1 MPLRFSRAILR
12 AAIVVAAFAS
22 VTMLAS
28 PKHVCEGGLA
38 SPKRSGEGDAL
49 QGAQAPA
56 AAARPSGSAAAST
69 LDDQVDLSLTVYN
82 SDLALIRDV
91 RQLALATGTSTLRF
105 EDVAARVNPATVH
118 FRSLTEPAALA
129 VLEQDYE
136 YDLLDP
142 DKLLRKYVGREI
154 TLVRD
159 RQEGGTTRAE
169 EVKALLLA
177 YNGGPVWKIGGE
189 IVTGL
194 RVDQYRFPELPDN
207 LFSHPTLV
215 WLLEN
220 AGAARQRVE
229 ASYLSGGLSWN
240 ADYVLT
246 VGRDDTSAD
255 LAGWVTLKNE
265 SGTTYRNAKLQFI
278 AGEVN
283 RVTGPSAAPE
293 SLMRDR
299 MAMAA
304 AAPAMQQEAFSE
316 YHLYTLQRRTSV
328 HDNETKQI
336 ALLASPSVPVQ
347 KRFVVD
353 GEPYFYRSPLPPG
366 APVRSDVKVFY
377 RFKNDQRAGLGVPMP
392 AGIVRVYQADSGGG
406 VQFAGEDRIA
416 HTPKDETLDV
426 HTGNAFDIVCE
437 RKQTDFKRLSNTL
450 FEMEFEITVRNHK
463 ETPVTI
469 EVNEPIGGDWE
480 MLSATHPWTKTG
492 AFAARF
498 EVPVAKGGTAVL
510 RYRVRVK
517 S

>member
-1 MPLRFSRAILR
+1 MPIRLSRFIVP
-12 AAIVVAAFAS
+12 AAIVGAALAS

-28 PKHVCEGGLA
+28 PTRSREGGA
-38 SPKRSGEGDAL
+38 S
-49 QGAQAPA
+49 QGGQTQAAPA
-56 AAARPSGSAAAST
+56 HPTGTTSAST

-91 RQLALATGTSTLRF
+91 RQIALASGTSTLRF
-105 EDVAARVNPATVH
+105 ADVAARVNPATVH
-118 FRSLTEPAALA
+118 FRSLAEPAALA
-129 VLEQDYE
+129 VLEQNYE

-142 DKLLRKYVGREI
+142 EKLLRKYVGREI

-159 RQEGGTTRAE
+159 RQEGGTTREE
-169 EVKALLLA
+169 EVRALLLA
-177 YNGGPVWKIGGE
+177 YNNGPVWKIGGE

-229 ASYLSGGLSWN
+229 ASYLSGGLSWS

-283 RVTGPSAAPE
+283 RVSEDRVVPQT
-293 SLMRDR
+293 LMKQR
-299 MAMAA
+299 MEMAA
-304 AAPAMQQEAFSE
+304 AAPAMEQEAFSE

-336 ALLASPSVPVQ
+336 ALLASPSVPVG
-347 KRFVVD
+347 KRYVVD
-353 GEPYFYRSPLPPG
+353 GQPFFYRSALPPG
-366 APVRSDVKVFY
+366 APLKVDVKVYY
-377 RFKNDQRAGLGVPMP
+377 RFRNDQRAGLGVPMP

-437 RKQTDFKRLSNTL
+437 RKQTDFRRLSNTL
-450 FEMEFEITVRNHK
+450 SETEFEITFRNHK
-463 ETPVTI
+463 DVPVAV

-480 MLSATHPWTKTG
+480 MLSASHPWTKTG

-498 EVPVAKGGTAVL
+498 EVSVAKGGTSVL

>member
-1 MPLRFSRAILR
+1 
-12 AAIVVAAFAS
+12 
-22 VTMLAS
+22 
-28 PKHVCEGGLA
+28 
-38 SPKRSGEGDAL
+38 
-49 QGAQAPA
+49 
-56 AAARPSGSAAAST
+56 
-69 LDDQVDLSLTVYN
+69 
-82 SDLALIRDV
+82 
-91 RQLALATGTSTLRF
+91 
-105 EDVAARVNPATVH
+105 
-118 FRSLTEPAALA
+118 
-129 VLEQDYE
+129 
-136 YDLLDP
+136 
-142 DKLLRKYVGREI
+142 
-154 TLVRD
+154 
-159 RQEGGTTRAE
+159 
-169 EVKALLLA
+169 VKALLLA

-220 AGAARQRVE
+220 AGAARHRVE

-246 VGRDDTSAD
+246 VGRDDVSAD

-265 SGTTYRNAKLQFI
+265 SGTSYKNAKLQFI

-283 RVTGPSAAPE
+283 RVTDGRVAPD
-293 SLMRDR
+293 SLMEMK
-299 MAMAA
+299 MARAA
-304 AAPAMQQEAFSE
+304 GAPAMQQEAFSE

-336 ALLASPSVPVQ
+336 ALLASPSVPVA

-353 GEPYFYRSPLPPG
+353 GEPFYYRSPLPPG
-366 APVRSDVKVFY
+366 APVKGEVKVYY

-406 VQFAGEDRIA
+406 VQFAGEDRIS

-437 RKQTDFKRLSNTL
+437 RKQVDFRRLSNTL
-450 FEMEFEITVRNHK
+450 FEMEFEITFRNHK
-463 ETPVTI
+463 DAAVTI

-480 MLSATHPWTKTG
+480 MLSATVPWTKTG

-498 EVPVAKGGTAVL
+498 EVPVAKGGTTVL

-517 S
+517 N

>member
-1 MPLRFSRAILR
+1 MPLRISR
-12 AAIVVAAFAS
+12 VVVPAVLACAAFLP
-22 VTMLAS
+22 VTMMARQ
-28 PKHVCEGGLA
+28 GGP
-38 SPKRSGEGDAL
+38 S
-49 QGAQAPA
+49 QAPP
-56 AAARPSGSAAAST
+56 ARPAGTAASST

-82 SDLALIRDV
+82 SDLALVRDV
-91 RQLALATGTSTLRF
+91 RQIPLASGTSTLRF
-105 EDVAARVNPATVH
+105 ADVAARVNPATVR
-118 FRSLTEPAALA
+118 FRSLTDPAALA
-129 VLEQDYE
+129 VLEQNYE

-142 DKLLRKYVGREI
+142 EKLLRKYVGREI

-159 RQEGGTTRAE
+159 RQEGGTTRPE
-169 EVKALLLA
+169 EVRALLLA
-177 YNGGPVWKIGGE
+177 YNNGPVWKIGRDV
-189 IVTGL
+189 VTGL

-220 AGAARQRVE
+220 QGAARHRVE

-246 VGRDDTSAD
+246 VGRDDASAD
-255 LAGWVTLKNE
+255 LAGWVTLRNE
-265 SGTTYRNAKLQFI
+265 SGTAYRNARLQFI

-283 RVTGPSAAPE
+283 RVTEDRAAID
-293 SLMRDR
+293 SLMQRK

-328 HDNETKQI
+328 HDNETKQL
-336 ALLASPSVPVQ
+336 ALLASPAVPVE

-353 GEPYFYRSPLPPG
+353 GEPFFYRNPLPPG
-366 APVRSDVKVFY
+366 APARGEVKVYY
-377 RFKNDQRAGLGVPMP
+377 RFRNDQRAGLGVAMP
-392 AGIVRVYQADSGGG
+392 AGVVRVYQADSGGG

-437 RKQTDFKRLSNTL
+437 RKQTDFRRLSNTL
-450 FEMEFEITVRNHK
+450 SEAEFEIIIRNHK
-463 ETPVTI
+463 DVPVTI

-480 MLSATHPWTKTG
+480 MLSSTFPSTKTG
-492 AFAARF
+492 AFAAWF
-498 EVPVAKGGTAVL
+498 AVPVAKGGTAVL

>member
-1 MPLRFSRAILR
+1 M
-12 AAIVVAAFAS
+12 
-22 VTMLAS
+22 
-28 PKHVCEGGLA
+28 
-38 SPKRSGEGDAL
+38 
-49 QGAQAPA
+49 
-56 AAARPSGSAAAST
+56 
-69 LDDQVDLSLTVYN
+69 
-82 SDLALIRDV
+82 
-91 RQLALATGTSTLRF
+91 
-105 EDVAARVNPATVH
+105 AARVNPATVH

-129 VLEQDYE
+129 VLEQNYE

-142 DKLLRKYVGREI
+142 EKLLRKYVGREI

-159 RQEGGTTRAE
+159 RQEGGTTQIGGGDRRCS
-169 EVKALLLA
+169 LA
-177 YNGGPVWKIGGE
+177 YNNGPVWKIGGE

-220 AGAARQRVE
+220 AGAARHRVE

-265 SGTTYRNAKLQFI
+265 SGTSVPER
-278 AGEVN
+278 E
-283 RVTGPSAAPE
+283 AAVHRRRSQPGRRRHAPRPRAVMDDE
-293 SLMRDR
+293 DGQ
-299 MAMAA
+299 AA
-304 AAPAMQQEAFSE
+304 AAPAMEQEAFSE

-336 ALLASPSVPVQ
+336 ALLASPSVPVE

-353 GEPYFYRSPLPPG
+353 GAAVLTTGARCRPARRSRATSRSTTASRTTSGPASACRCPP
-366 APVRSDVKVFY
+366 ASSASTRPTREAACSS
-377 RFKNDQRAGLGVPMP
+377 P
-392 AGIVRVYQADSGGG
+392 A
-406 VQFAGEDRIA
+406 RIGST

-437 RKQTDFKRLSNTL
+437 RKQVDFKRLSNTL
-450 FEMEFEITVRNHK
+450 FEMEFEITLRNHK
-463 ETPVTI
+463 DAPVTI

-480 MLSATHPWTKTG
+480 MLSATEPWTKTG

-498 EVPVAKGGTAVL
+498 SGAGGRRTA
-510 RYRVRVK
+510 RAC
-517 S
+517 

>member
-1 MPLRFSRAILR
+1 MTHRLTRLAVSAALVS
-12 AAIVVAAFAS
+12 AAIAPVVI
-22 VTMLAS
+22 LAS
-28 PKHVCEGGLA
+28 PERAREGGLA
-38 SPKRSGEGDAL
+38 R
-49 QGAQAPA
+49 QGTQSQTN
-56 AAARPSGSAAAST
+56 ARPSAGAATTT

-82 SDLALIRDV
+82 ADLALVRDV
-91 RQLALATGTSTLRF
+91 RQIPLASGTSTLRF
-105 EDVAARVNPATVH
+105 ADVAARVNPATVH
-118 FRSLTEPAALA
+118 FRSLTDPAALA

-142 DKLLRKYVGREI
+142 EKLLRKYVGREI

-159 RQEGGTTRAE
+159 RQDGGTTRPE

-177 YNGGPVWKIGGE
+177 DNDGPVWKIGNE

-220 AGAARQRVE
+220 TGAARQRVE
-229 ASYLSGGLSWN
+229 ASYLSGGLSWS

-283 RVTGPSAAPE
+283 RVPGPQAAPE
-293 SLMRDR
+293 SVMKAR
-299 MAMAA
+299 MEMAA
-304 AAPAMQQEAFSE
+304 AAPPMQQEAFSE

-336 ALLASPSVPVQ
+336 ALLASPSVPVE
-347 KRFVVD
+347 KRYVVN
-353 GEPYFYRSPLPPG
+353 GEPYFYRSQLPPG
-366 APVRSDVKVFY
+366 APLKQPVMVFY
-377 RFKNDQRAGLGVPMP
+377 RFRNDQRAGLAVPMP
-392 AGIVRVYQADSGGG
+392 AGVVRVYQADSSGG

-416 HTPKDETLDV
+416 HTPKDETLDI
-426 HTGNAFDIVCE
+426 HTGNAFDVVCE
-437 RKQTDFKRLSNTL
+437 RKQTDFRRLSNTL
-450 FEMEFEITVRNHK
+450 FESEFEITFRNHK
-463 ETPVTI
+463 QTPVTV
-469 EVNEPIGGDWE
+469 ELNEPIGGDWE
-480 MLSATHPWTKTG
+480 MMSASHPWTKTG

-498 EVPVAKGGTAVL
+498 TVNVAKDGTTVL
-510 RYRVRVK
+510 RYRVRLK
-517 S
+517 N